1 MNGTEFIIFVSVLL
15 GICILVCVISVI
27 CWEVSGKKYDKTIA
41 LQKKKYPDLY
51 ELNDEWHKYI
61 DLFWECHKTV
71 SQLKEMIDYV
81 FDNEKYYNKEDY
93 WTAEKLTKLAD
104 TRTQYKENEEK
115 LKEYNQKC
123 NELEKQLGE
132 LKDKYGVKYL

>member
-1 MNGTEFIIFVSVLL
+1 MNDIQFIIFVSVLL
-15 GICILVCVISVI
+15 GVCILIILITLI
-27 CWEVSGKKYDKTIA
+27 CWKVSDKKYDKTIA
-41 LQKKKYPDLY
+41 LQKEKYPDLY
-51 ELNDEWHKYI
+51 ELNDEWRKYV
-61 DLFWECHKTV
+61 DLFWECHKTE
-71 SQLKEMIDYV
+71 SKLKELIDYV
-81 FDNEKYYNKEDY
+81 LDNEKYYNKEEY

-123 NELEKQLGE
+123 NELEKQRDE